1 MFAKHRTSC
10 ILLALA
16 SSFCVAGCSDDDDDE
31 FDDVDPTPTVPGAT
45 TVDVRLGEFFVDPN
59 PTSVDEGLVAFQA
72 TNVGTETHEFHVIR
86 TDLAPDQL
94 PTNPDGTLN
103 MEAGG
108 MEEISELEEIEP
120 GTTRELQ
127 VTLNDGRYVLFCN
140 VIEDTDG
147 MTEAHFSEGMRAA
160 FTVGQVGAIDDG
172 TDTGDGTTTD
182 GEPSGTDTGGGTGP
196 GPYAHH

>member
-16 SSFCVAGCSDDDDDE
+16 SSLCVAGCSDDDDDE
-31 FDDVDPTPTVPGAT
+31 IDEVERTPNVPGAT
-45 TVDVRLGEFFVDPN
+45 TVNVQLGEFFVEPS
-59 PTSVDEGLVAFQA
+59 PSSVEAGLVAFEA
-72 TNVGTETHEFHVIR
+72 TNMGSETHEFHVVR

-94 PTNPDGTLN
+94 PTNPDGTVN
-103 MEAGG
+103 TEAGG
-108 MEEISELEEIEP
+108 MEEVSEIEDIEP

-127 VTLNDGRYVLFCN
+127 VTLTEGRYVLFCN
-140 VIEDTDG
+140 ILETEDG

-160 FTVGQVGAIDDG
+160 FTVGQPAAVDE
-172 TDTGDGTTTD
+172 TTGGDQTPQ
-182 GEPSGTDTGGGTGP
+182 EPSGTDQGGSDPGP

>member
-16 SSFCVAGCSDDDDDE
+16 SSLCVVGCGDDDDDDE
-31 FDDVDPTPTVPGAT
+31 FDEVEPTPAPGAAI
-45 TVDVRLGEFFVDPN
+45 VDVQMGEFFVEAN
-59 PTSVDEGLVAFQA
+59 PSRVDDGLVAFEA
-72 TNVGTETHEFHVIR
+72 TNTGSETHELHVIR

-94 PTNPDGTLN
+94 PTNPDGTVN
-103 MEAGG
+103 FEAGG
-108 MEEISELEEIEP
+108 MEEVSEIEEIEP

-127 VTLNDGRYVLFCN
+127 VTLTEGRYVLFCN
-140 VIEDTDG
+140 ILEDTDG
-147 MTEAHFSEGMRAA
+147 MLEAHYSEGMRAPFA
-160 FTVGQVGAIDDG
+160 VGDVDVVVV
-172 TDTGDGTTTD
+172 DTTGD